1 MRGSVEHISNDNAGS
16 EYFGCDLENKFTF
29 TDISRENKELVNHI

>member
-16 EYFGCDLENKFTF
+16 EYFGCDLENRFTF
-29 TDISRENKELVNHI
+29 TEIYHGIKQLGKTL